1 MRIDRVVCLLS
12 LFLCLRTFAQTTGAI
27 EGAVTDPSGAAIPGA
42 HIKLTNT
49 GTGVETSSTTNSSGY
64 FLIDGLA
71 VGVYDVEVTQA
82 GFKTYSV
89 KGLIVDA
96 TARVKREIRLEVG
109 NLTDSVTVQA
119 SAAQVETANGTVS
132 GVVTREQI
140 QTAVLNGRHYA
151 RLAMLL
157 PGATYHSGSDELF
170 NAGLNAPDSPVS
182 INGVNNKA
190 SGWFVDGAYD
200 VNVGNGSAN
209 SHAPVIDSLEE
220 VQVQTSNY
228 SARYGTTGGAVI
240 NAVTRSGSSALHGTA
255 YEYLRNTDL
264 DARNFFSAARTP
276 VQQNQ
281 FGFTLGGPVV
291 LPHYHKQT
299 FFFWSEDWRRRV
311 GPSVSLTATP
321 TDAMR
326 AGDFQAE
333 AVRLGK
339 PILDPT
345 TKMPFPNNI
354 IPANRINSN
363 AAILLKTYFPEPN
376 YSADPFRNYINN
388 GAARLSPRTDTVK
401 IDHNFNEKL
410 HLSFVW
416 SHDNIPVLSPDAGL
430 AGSPFPVIRQNEQ
443 SNGNAGN
450 VRLNWIISPRTTNEA
465 SWSIKQSHVNLLL
478 LGEDGVSPQ
487 RPSGMTIKD
496 FFQGANTLNLIP
508 QISLSG
514 GWGGISTNMLPL
526 SPAGDDNWVTA
537 DNFSHVHGGHT
548 LQAGFSWFH
557 YNKTQAAFNTTQG
570 SYSFDGSFTN
580 DPVADFM
587 LGVAR
592 TYSEGQSRYVRTYS
606 FDQTEWYAQDDWRV
620 NRHLTL
626 NLGLRFFII
635 PAMHTD
641 GNLMTSFLPSA
652 YDPKKA
658 PGIDSGGNLI
668 VTPGYDPLN
677 GLVAPEKNGV
687 PRGFASTYYGVAPRF
702 GFAFDPSGN
711 GKMAI
716 RGGYGISYLNV
727 GNDDS
732 GLITNP
738 PYNQTVS
745 LQNVLLDDPSGGTAN
760 TPRPVALNAFNPNF
774 KRPLVQSWSLTV
786 QRELPG
792 RFLGQIGYVGTRGT
806 NWEVWLDRNAPD
818 FGVRPPG
825 VDFDPRLNAGFN
837 SNLLRPFVGYA
848 AITQFNSG
856 LSSNYHS
863 FQSSWQRRFAHG
875 LALQGVYTFSKAI
888 GEEQTRRDMRVQDP
902 LYWRADR
909 GPVDFDR
916 THVFSANY
924 VYELPF
930 LRGRRNLAGQVLGGW
945 EITGFLSFQSGL
957 AMSPGISLASAG
969 LATRPNA
976 TGQTITGAGTRLQWF
991 NPGAFAATT
1000 PGFYGTAG
1008 TGVIRGPGFAI
1019 WDSSIAKQF
1028 AIHEHWKLRY
1038 AAEFFNFLNHTNWSG
1053 VGTTLGSGNFAQIT
1067 SARDPRKI
1075 QMSLRLSY

>member
-1 MRIDRVVCLLS
+1 
-12 LFLCLRTFAQTTGAI
+12 
-27 EGAVTDPSGAAIPGA
+27 
-42 HIKLTNT
+42 
-49 GTGVETSSTTNSSGY
+49 
-64 FLIDGLA
+64 
-71 VGVYDVEVTQA
+71 
-82 GFKTYSV
+82 
-89 KGLIVDA
+89 
-96 TARVKREIRLEVG
+96 
-109 NLTDSVTVQA
+109 
-119 SAAQVETANGTVS
+119 
-132 GVVTREQI
+132 
-140 QTAVLNGRHYA
+140 
-151 RLAMLL
+151 
-157 PGATYHSGSDELF
+157 
-170 NAGLNAPDSPVS
+170 
-182 INGVNNKA
+182 
-190 SGWFVDGAYD
+190 
-200 VNVGNGSAN
+200 
-209 SHAPVIDSLEE
+209 
-220 VQVQTSNY
+220 
-228 SARYGTTGGAVI
+228 
-240 NAVTRSGSSALHGTA
+240 
-255 YEYLRNTDL
+255 
-264 DARNFFSAARTP
+264 
-276 VQQNQ
+276 
-281 FGFTLGGPVV
+281 
-291 LPHYHKQT
+291 
-299 FFFWSEDWRRRV
+299 
-311 GPSVSLTATP
+311 
-321 TDAMR
+321 
-326 AGDFQAE
+326 
-333 AVRLGK
+333 
-339 PILDPT
+339 
-345 TKMPFPNNI
+345 
-354 IPANRINSN
+354 
-363 AAILLKTYFPEPN
+363 
-376 YSADPFRNYINN
+376 
-388 GAARLSPRTDTVK
+388 
-401 IDHNFNEKL
+401 
-410 HLSFVW
+410 
-416 SHDNIPVLSPDAGL
+416 
-430 AGSPFPVIRQNEQ
+430 
-443 SNGNAGN
+443 
-450 VRLNWIISPRTTNEA
+450 
-465 SWSIKQSHVNLLL
+465 
-478 LGEDGVSPQ
+478 
-487 RPSGMTIKD
+487 
-496 FFQGANTLNLIP
+496 
-508 QISLSG
+508 
-514 GWGGISTNMLPL
+514 
-526 SPAGDDNWVTA
+526 
-537 DNFSHVHGGHT
+537 
-548 LQAGFSWFH
+548 
-557 YNKTQAAFNTTQG
+557 
-570 SYSFDGSFTN
+570 
-580 DPVADFM
+580 
-587 LGVAR
+587 
-592 TYSEGQSRYVRTYS
+592 
-606 FDQTEWYAQDDWRV
+606 
-620 NRHLTL
+620 
-626 NLGLRFFII
+626 
-635 PAMHTD
+635 
-641 GNLMTSFLPSA
+641 
-652 YDPKKA
+652 
-658 PGIDSGGNLI
+658 NLI

-677 GLVAPEKNGV
+677 GLVSPEKNGV
-687 PRGFASTYYGVAPRF
+687 PRGFADTYYGVAPRF
-702 GFAFDPSGN
+702 GFAFDPSAD